1 MAVAIDPR
9 PTYFGDRIV
18 VTGTYGA
25 SDATIDLSS
34 LMTSIDMAVLT
45 PIAAAPIQVEVGSQA
60 DATDAEATLF
70 REFATVAAGS
80 TTVTINKPG
89 GAHTPPVAAAGGSF
103 IAIGRRA

>member
-18 VTGTYGA
+18 ATGTYGA
-25 SDATIDLSS
+25 SDASIDLSS

-45 PIAAAPIQVEVGSQA
+45 PIAAAPIQVEVGSAA
-60 DATDAEATLF
+60 DQNDAEATLF

-80 TTVTINKPG
+80 TTITVNAPG
-89 GAHTPPVAAAGGSF
+89 GAHVDAAVAAAGGSF
-103 IAIGRRA
+103 IAIGRR